1 MRKFDFDL
9 LQPDLTLL
17 DTATRQRRKMGRFR
31 RGRYLEITGGLL
43 FVAVYLVIA
52 YFKGGWPW

>member
-1 MRKFDFDL
+1 MRKSDFSF

-17 DTATRQRRKMGRFR
+17 NTHTRQRPISRRC